1 MNKNVRLLL
10 ITFVLF
16 CMLSFMS
23 FASNVVVPVIVP
35 DGTELERI
43 NYQSVIPNMIAC
55 GGGSTINPEDEEY
68 DPENPMPEEVEE
80 TYTMPQTTARYTSDE
95 DPLFVVEVDGEGGTK
110 HIHLPYP
117 DATIDYDKV
126 DYKKAKYHYSGD
138 NLIINYGND
147 TYVVSGRDELGFYT
161 KVSENG
167 REYSIDRYQKIA
179 GIDNYLYKGKE
190 YEVDEEGFMVAYR
203 REWVESNYRDYSGER
218 IGNYEDTKLLFRKEV
233 PFNILWKHRPL
244 SNEERELLYTGPGV
258 GLNGFSTG
266 HSQDG
271 SAKVVVKRT
280 PEVGSVDDT
289 HVEYV
294 KNKIVVNDP
303 LDPMKAK
310 STKKKKD

>member
-126 DYKKAKYHYSGD
+126 DYKKAKYHY
-138 NLIINYGND
+138 
-147 TYVVSGRDELGFYT
+147 
-161 KVSENG
+161 
-167 REYSIDRYQKIA
+167 
-179 GIDNYLYKGKE
+179 
-190 YEVDEEGFMVAYR
+190 
-203 REWVESNYRDYSGER
+203 
-218 IGNYEDTKLLFRKEV
+218 
-233 PFNILWKHRPL
+233 
-244 SNEERELLYTGPGV
+244 
-258 GLNGFSTG
+258 
-266 HSQDG
+266 
-271 SAKVVVKRT
+271 
-280 PEVGSVDDT
+280 
-289 HVEYV
+289 
-294 KNKIVVNDP
+294 
-303 LDPMKAK
+303 
-310 STKKKKD
+310 